1 MDHSIDVSPSISDTT
16 YLQVTRN
23 TRALDAWRVMAH
35 SHYCVFRVRL
45 RQKVALLRRDR
56 KFPISALTQSTAE
69 SADRCGEC
77 E

>member
-1 MDHSIDVSPSISDTT
+1 MRSEFT
-16 YLQVTRN
+16 LK
-23 TRALDAWRVMAH
+23 AH

-45 RQKVALLRRDR
+45 RQTVALLRRDR
-56 KFPISALTQSTAE
+56 KIPISALTQSTAE